1 MKALVVYEAM
11 WPNTREIVEAVASGL
26 RRYAEVIIVEAA
38 QAPRSLPVDV
48 DLVVAGGP
56 THAYDGQLRRWF
68 DALPLPGEASTV
80 EALPEQ
86 APAFALF
93 ETRLG
98 ITRPLPH
105 SAGRRTAKIISEHG
119 HRIVTE
125 LHTFYVHGH
134 SGPLDPGERSRAALW
149 GERVVL
155 EAQLA
160 TQSV

>member
-11 WPNTREIVEAVASGL
+11 WGNTREIVEAVASGL
-26 RRYAEVIIVEAA
+26 RQYAEVTIIEAA
-38 QAPRSLPVDV
+38 QAPRTLPDDV

-56 THAYDGQLRRWF
+56 TNAYDGQLRRWL
-68 DALPLPGEASTV
+68 DGLPTV
-80 EALPEQ
+80 AV

-98 ITRPLPH
+98 IARPLPH
-105 SAGRRTAKIISEHG
+105 SAGRRSAKAVTERGYRII
-119 HRIVTE
+119 TE

-134 SGPLDPGERSRAALW
+134 RGPLESSERNRAALW

-160 TQSV
+160 TESV